1 MCERGM
7 GSAVGQEPRVL
18 EEITGWA
25 REFSSI
31 PVLVKLTPNITDILD
46 PAMAA
51 QRGGASGVSLVNT
64 FKSVIGIDHD
74 TFSPIPSVGGLGTS
88 GGYCG
93 PAVKPIA
100 LHMVTRLGKAPE
112 FGLPVSGIGGIHTWE
127 DALDFLLMGASSLQV
142 CTAAMH
148 YGFRIVEEM
157 RRGLEEWMRAKGYAR
172 IEEYRGRALPNYEEW
187 GDLDLNFKIVAE
199 IDPAT
204 CIGCQLCFAACED
217 GAHQAIALQ
226 RNTRVP
232 RIKRDEC
239 VGCNLCQIVCPVEGC
254 ITMVEVDAGLPPES
268 WNERVARG
276 TAGAGGKH

>member
-1 MCERGM
+1 
-7 GSAVGQEPRVL
+7 
-18 EEITGWA
+18 
-25 REFSSI
+25 
-31 PVLVKLTPNITDILD
+31 
-46 PAMAA
+46 
-51 QRGGASGVSLVNT
+51 
-64 FKSVIGIDHD
+64 
-74 TFSPIPSVGGLGTS
+74 
-88 GGYCG
+88 
-93 PAVKPIA
+93 
-100 LHMVTRLGKAPE
+100 
-112 FGLPVSGIGGIHTWE
+112 
-127 DALDFLLMGASSLQV
+127 
-142 CTAAMH
+142 MH